1 MRKLLLIS
9 ASLLALTGAAR
20 ADVLLT
26 QDDGHNGTGDNVIF
40 DNEAASDRS
49 VQGHFNNSTDLVT
62 FTDKATANFT
72 SAAAHGNDVKITGA
86 TDIGIQVFLADG
98 HTLDG
103 TTKDVF
109 SLAGSGTITMVV
121 NAVNALGVA
130 ETFNVPTSGQAGSPF
145 TISGNESF
153 FELNASNGEV
163 ITGLEIIDTGG
174 SISDFEHYRI
184 DTAAIPTVAA
194 VPESGTW
201 LMMIAGFVG
210 LGFMGYR
217 RKQNGEHAFRVA

>member
-1 MRKLLLIS
+1 MLI
-9 ASLLALTGAAR
+9 AVTGAAR
-20 ADVLLT
+20 ADVVLT

-62 FTDKATANFT
+62 FSDKATANFT

-98 HTLDG
+98 HTLGG

-109 SLAGSGTITMVV
+109 SLAGTGTITMVV
-121 NAVNALGVA
+121 NAVTALGVA
-130 ETFNVPTSGQAGSPF
+130 ETFNVPTPGQLGSPF

-194 VPESGTW
+194 VPEASTW
-201 LMMIAGFVG
+201 AMMI
-210 LGFMGYR
+210 LGFFGVGGLAMAKR
-217 RKQNGEHAFRVA
+217 RREGHAFRIA